1 MWKKGKIFGVE
12 RGNMFG
18 KKVWK
23 KGCMFGLGK
32 GKNIWPGKREKELI
46 ICGLVTSVKRNPNS
60 CVGFRYQSVF
70 FVI

>member
-1 MWKKGKIFGVE
+1 MWKKGKIFGVGRGNIFGLE

-46 ICGLVTSVKRNPNS
+46 ICGFSDISKKKS
-60 CVGFRYQSVF
+60 K
-70 FVI
+70 